1 MKIFLIG
8 YMGSGKST
16 VGKLLSEELNYKF
29 YDLDQEIENE
39 YDMAISEIFAR
50 KGEIFFRK
58 AERKMLE
65 KLINLDEDA
74 VVSLGGGTPCYGDN
88 MELIKNADSV
98 RSIYLK
104 LNIQTLLERLQ
115 REKADRPVISHLDT
129 EELLEEFIR
138 KHLFERG
145 FYYNQSELILSC
157 NDKDPSEITRELVET
172 LR

>member
-115 REKADRPVISHLDT
+115 REKADRPVISHLET

-145 FYYNQSELILSC
+145 FYYNQSDKILDC

>member
-16 VGKLLSEELNYKF
+16 VGKLLSEELNHNF

-39 YDMAISEIFAR
+39 YDMAISEIFAG

-88 MELIKNADSV
+88 MELINNADSV
-98 RSIYLK
+98 RSVYLK

>member
-1 MKIFLIG
+1 MKFFLIG

-16 VGKLLSEELNYKF
+16 VGKLLSEELNHKF
-29 YDLDQEIENE
+29 YDLDQEIEKE
-39 YDMAISEIFAR
+39 YGLAISEIFAR
-50 KGEIFFRK
+50 RGEIFFRK
-58 AERKMLE
+58 AERKMLQ
-65 KLINLDEDA
+65 KLIDLDEDA
-74 VVSLGGGTPCYGDN
+74 IVSLGGGTPCYGDN

-104 LNIQTLLERLQ
+104 LNIQTLLQRLKQ
-115 REKADRPVISHLDT
+115 EKEDRPMISHLET

-145 FYYNQSELILSC
+145 FYYNQSELILDC
-157 NDKDPSEITRELVET
+157 NGKDPSEITQELMET

>member
-1 MKIFLIG
+1 MKFFLIG

-16 VGKLLSEELNYKF
+16 VGKLLSEELNHKF
-29 YDLDQEIENE
+29 YDLDQEIEKE
-39 YDMAISEIFAR
+39 YGLAISEIFAR
-50 KGEIFFRK
+50 RGEIFFRK
-58 AERKMLE
+58 AERKMLQ
-65 KLINLDEDA
+65 KLIALDEDA
-74 VVSLGGGTPCYGDN
+74 IVSLGGGTPCYGDN

-104 LNIQTLLERLQ
+104 LNIQTLLQRLKQ
-115 REKADRPVISHLDT
+115 EKEDRPMISHLET

-145 FYYNQSELILSC
+145 FYYNQSELILDC
-157 NDKDPSEITRELVET
+157 NGKDLSEITQELMET

>member
-1 MKIFLIG
+1 MKFFLIG

-16 VGKLLSEELNYKF
+16 VGKLLSEELNHKF
-29 YDLDQEIENE
+29 YDLDQEIEKE
-39 YDMAISEIFAR
+39 YGLAISEIFAR
-50 KGEIFFRK
+50 RGEIFFRK
-58 AERKMLE
+58 AERKMLQ
-65 KLINLDEDA
+65 KLIALDEDA
-74 VVSLGGGTPCYGDN
+74 IVSLGGGTPCYGDN

-104 LNIQTLLERLQ
+104 LNIQTLLQRLKQ
-115 REKADRPVISHLDT
+115 GKEDRPMISHLET

-145 FYYNQSELILSC
+145 FYYNQSELILDC
-157 NDKDPSEITRELVET
+157 NGKDLSEITQELMET

>member
-1 MKIFLIG
+1 MKFFLIG

-16 VGKLLSEELNYKF
+16 VGKLLAEELNYKF
-29 YDLDQEIENE
+29 YDLDQEIEKE
-39 YDMAISEIFAR
+39 YDLTISEIFSR
-50 KGEIFFRK
+50 KGEVFFRK

-65 KLINLDEDA
+65 KLINLEEDA
-74 VVSLGGGTPCYGDN
+74 VVALGGGTPCYGDN
-88 MELIKNADSV
+88 MELIKNSNTV

-115 REKADRPVISHLDT
+115 REKTERPMISHLQT
-129 EELLEEFIR
+129 RELLEEFIR

-145 FYYNQSELILSC
+145 FYYNQSELILDC
-157 NDKDPSEITRELVET
+157 NGKDPSLIVHNLMEN

>member
-16 VGKLLSEELNYKF
+16 VGKLLSEELNHKF
-29 YDLDQEIENE
+29 YDLDNEIEKE
-39 YDMAISEIFAR
+39 YDLAISEIFAR

-65 KLINLDEDA
+65 KLIYLNEDA

-104 LNIQTLLERLQ
+104 LNIPTLLERLQ
-115 REKADRPVISHLDT
+115 REKTDRPMISHLET

-145 FYYNQSELILSC
+145 FYYNQSELILDC
-157 NDKDPSEITRELVET
+157 DDKDPSEITRELVRT

>member
-65 KLINLDEDA
+65 KLINLNEDA

-98 RSIYLK
+98 RSVYLK

-115 REKADRPVISHLDT
+115 REKADRPVISHLET

-145 FYYNQSELILSC
+145 FYYNQSDKILDC